1 MTNIVKQ
8 INLEEN
14 THPSIFIVTKNSL
27 VALEILQKAL
37 NSLKHKKGLYLQAN
51 NFNINSR
58 KEEYLSYD
66 ILFIDKIEFLK
77 ANEEEEFLSLL
88 EELRREGKTVVFAAT
103 TEPQELNM
111 FSESLRNILGFGLV
125 ISIS

>member
-1 MTNIVKQ
+1 MTDIVKQ
-8 INLEEN
+8 INLEES

-103 TEPQELNM
+103 TEPQKLNM